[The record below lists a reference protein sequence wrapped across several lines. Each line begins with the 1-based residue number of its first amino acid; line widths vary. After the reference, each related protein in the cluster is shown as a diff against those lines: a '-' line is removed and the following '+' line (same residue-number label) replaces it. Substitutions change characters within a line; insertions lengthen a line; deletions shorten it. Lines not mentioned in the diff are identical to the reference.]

1 MTTNERTAFPTTT
14 GTSPLS
20 CDRIFTCGE
29 AQIATSPFVYR
40 GVGIFMPEKVG
51 NLQAK
56 SSMSNTFMRE
66 SSMSNIG
73 SKSLTTS
80 TKSPLAGGIQ
90 HIDAFRINIP
100 C

>member
-1 MTTNERTAFPTTT
+1 MEQVQQNT
-14 GTSPLS
+14 
-20 CDRIFTCGE
+20 
-29 AQIATSPFVYR
+29 
-40 GVGIFMPEKVG
+40 FMREYGSVTY
-51 NLQAK
+51 
-56 SSMSNTFMRE
+56 TFMRE

-80 TKSPLAGGIQ
+80 TKSPIADGIR

>member
-1 MTTNERTAFPTTT
+1 MREYGSVT
-14 GTSPLS
+14 
-20 CDRIFTCGE
+20 
-29 AQIATSPFVYR
+29 Y
-40 GVGIFMPEKVG
+40 
-51 NLQAK
+51 
-56 SSMSNTFMRE
+56 TFMRE

-80 TKSPLAGGIQ
+80 TKSPIADGIR

>member
-51 NLQAK
+51 NLQQK
-56 SSMSNTFMRE
+56 HKTNTNWAHLRFLPKR
-66 SSMSNIG
+66 IG
-73 SKSLTTS
+73 IWKQ
-80 TKSPLAGGIQ
+80 P
-90 HIDAFRINIP
+90 
-100 C
+100 